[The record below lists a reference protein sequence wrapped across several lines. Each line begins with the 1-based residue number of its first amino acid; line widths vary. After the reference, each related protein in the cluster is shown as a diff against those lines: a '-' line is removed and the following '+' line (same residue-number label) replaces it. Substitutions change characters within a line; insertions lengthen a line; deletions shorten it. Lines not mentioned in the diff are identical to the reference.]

1 MLEKKCNKNYHY
13 CYKAKKQDQPLHDKN
28 KRIILTISKILQ
40 LHAQLTITV
49 CS

>member
-1 MLEKKCNKNYHY
+1 MQQELSLLLYT
-13 CYKAKKQDQPLHDKN
+13 KAKKQDQPLHDKN
-28 KRIILTISKILQ
+28 KRILLTISKILQ